1 MTAKA
6 MNEEQMVHLVRNALL
21 VAGQEMGDG
30 DQWPVVKDTIHRVMK
45 DWEYLKIERNV
56 QSELKKHVYEQLN
69 EMDRIYM
76 TCTEA
81 ERAEV
86 LPKLRE
92 LREIYDAYFA
102 QPDLN
107 HVSINDEEAP
117 IHIKRAE
124 HLILSLE
131 GDDHE

>member
-1 MTAKA
+1 MTTSNA

-30 DQWPVVKDTIHRVMK
+30 DQWPAVKDTVHRIMK

-56 QSELKKHVYEQLN
+56 QAELKKHVYEQLN

-81 ERAEV
+81 ERAEA

-102 QPDLN
+102 APDQVDL
-107 HVSINDEEAP
+107 SDEDTP
-117 IHIKRAE
+117 IHVKRAE
-124 HLILSLE
+124 NLILSLE
-131 GDDHE
+131 GENNE